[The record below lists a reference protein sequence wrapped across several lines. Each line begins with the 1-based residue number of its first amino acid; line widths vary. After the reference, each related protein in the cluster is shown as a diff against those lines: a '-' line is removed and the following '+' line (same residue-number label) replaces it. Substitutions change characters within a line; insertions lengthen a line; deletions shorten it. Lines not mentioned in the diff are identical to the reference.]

1 MPSHDEHSLF
11 FLGTAGARHMVARQL
26 LSSGGVL
33 LSAGAT
39 HIMFDPGPG
48 TIVQAARHG
57 LNLAH
62 LDAIVLSHRH
72 LDHSGDV
79 NVVIEAMT
87 SGGTHPR
94 GLLLCPED
102 ALESDPVVLRYVREY
117 LGETRVLK
125 EGGHYHVGEV
135 EIETPVR
142 HVHPVETYGFNI
154 RTVAGCL
161 SWITDTKYFD
171 GLIQHYPGEVLV
183 INVVLQESGW
193 PVDHLSVGDVERLV
207 SALRPQRAV
216 LTHFGMRLWQTGTAD
231 IARRVSES
239 TGVDVIA
246 ATDGMRLVL

>member
-1 MPSHDEHSLF
+1 MCPRDEYSLL

-39 HIMFDPGPG
+39 RIMIDPGPG

-57 LNLAH
+57 LNLTQ

-79 NVVIEAMT
+79 NVIIEAMT
-87 SGGTHPR
+87 AGGTHPR

-102 ALESDPVVLRYVREY
+102 ALETDPVVLRYVRKY
-117 LGETRVLK
+117 LGEIRLLR
-125 EGGHYHVGEV
+125 EGGTCQVGE
-135 EIETPVR
+135 ITLETPVR
-142 HVHPVETYGFNI
+142 HVHPVETYGFNF
-154 RTVAGCL
+154 TTAAGSL
-161 SWITDTKYFD
+161 SWLTDTRYFA
-171 GLIQHYPGEVLV
+171 GLVEHYRGNILV

-193 PVDHLSVGDVERLV
+193 PVDHLSVDDVEHLV
-207 SALRPQRAV
+207 SAMRPRKAV
-216 LTHFGMRLWQTGTAD
+216 LTHFGMRLWETGTTE
-231 IARRVSES
+231 IARRISES

-246 ATDGMRLVL
+246 ATDGMRLSL